1 MKILINM
8 HYKVVIQLNS
18 SDYAAH
24 KSMLDQISNLI
35 LDLDEVEV
43 KVIVHGDAY
52 PFLLKKSF
60 FQLHIED
67 LQKRNVH
74 FYLCENTMDNQNL
87 IQKDMLEG
95 VRTVS
100 SGVAFLVKKQSEG
113 WAYLKAG

>member
-1 MKILINM
+1 MKIFSNM

-18 SDYAAH
+18 SDYSVH
-24 KSMLDQISNLI
+24 KSMLDQISNLL
-35 LDLDEVEV
+35 LDLDDIDV
-43 KVIVHGDAY
+43 KVVVHGNAY
-52 PFLLKKSF
+52 PFLLKNSF
-60 FQLHIED
+60 FKLHIED

-95 VRTVS
+95 VKTVT
-100 SGVAFLVKKQSEG
+100 SGVAYLVKKQSNG